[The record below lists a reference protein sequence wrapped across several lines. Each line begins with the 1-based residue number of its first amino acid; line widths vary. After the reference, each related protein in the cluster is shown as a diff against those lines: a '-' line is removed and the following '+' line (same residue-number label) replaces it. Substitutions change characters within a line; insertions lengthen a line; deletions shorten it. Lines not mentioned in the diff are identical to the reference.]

1 MNHPPE
7 STESEFTESLTESPV
22 PPDKSQPLSELSS
35 GTDAPTTDSFTVAA
49 NGSSNGLADVP
60 ASEYEKPP
68 SVPWWKTS
76 SKALLG
82 LIVFAGLSTV
92 IVLTSGMFKM
102 MSMDHDMAGMEGDM
116 GGMDHGSM
124 SHDEMMG
131 VDGAFNATPVTVEEV
146 QAGKLD
152 VSVNYTGAI
161 YPYTEVTVYPRVA
174 GQLSNY
180 QIYPGD
186 RVSAGETLA
195 TLDALERVSQ
205 TGEAEAAAL
214 ALRADVQATQAEVE
228 EQRQQIDQVQA
239 DLEYLRL
246 QRDRFA
252 SLTAAGATPQDQ
264 YDLLISQVDAKESML
279 QGAYAKLDRLQA
291 QVTSDQALANR
302 AEAQLVGASAFEGY
316 TQITSPISGIVQER
330 MADPGVVVQPGTGIF
345 KIGDYQQVRLRAN
358 VAQQDASRV
367 SVGTPVI
374 AKVPGTDSAGIVRG
388 EITSIF
394 PQTDMTTRTVTVE
407 AVVNNPDQKLLSG
420 QFVDMEII
428 TEQRSNA
435 LSVPTAAVTEFN
447 GESAVWVVNGETAQR
462 KMVTTGLTASDRVE
476 IRSGLEA
483 GDVVITSG
491 YSRLLPNS
499 EVAIVDELG
508 NPADSFVST
517 AASDIEVALVGTD
530 AVKSGSKTDF
540 TILLK
545 DGETGEPIA
554 IAPEDLAVDL
564 SMPMKNMAPMSAKVD
579 VEPADKPGEF
589 KINTFLGMKGDWVL
603 EATVTDT
610 DQAGQA
616 RLSLPAK

>member
-7 STESEFTESLTESPV
+7 STEPSTDSPTL
-22 PPDKSQPLSELSS
+22 PGESQPLLDLNPEI
-35 GTDAPTTDSFTVAA
+35 DASTTESFTVAV
-49 NGSSNGLADVP
+49 NGSSNGFADVP
-60 ASEYEKPP
+60 VDEYEKPP
-68 SVPWWKTS
+68 SAPWWKKS

-102 MSMDHDMAGMEGDM
+102 MSMDQGMAGMEGDM

-186 RVSAGETLA
+186 RVAAGETLA

-205 TGEAEAAAL
+205 TGEAEATAL
-214 ALRADVQATQAEVE
+214 ALRSDVQATRAEVE

-264 YDLLISQVDAKESML
+264 YDLLISQVNAKESML

-302 AEAQLVGASAFEGY
+302 AEAQLAGASAFEGY

-367 SVGTPVI
+367 RVGTPII
-374 AKVPGTDSAGIVRG
+374 AKVPGTDSAGVVRG

-420 QFVDMEII
+420 QFVEMEII
-428 TEQRSNA
+428 TEQRTNA

-462 KMVTTGLTASDRVE
+462 KMVTTGLTSSNRIE
-476 IRSGLEA
+476 IKSGLGA

-491 YSRLLPNS
+491 YSRLQPNS

-508 NPADSFVST
+508 NPTDSFVST
-517 AASDIEVALVGTD
+517 ATSDLEVSLMGAD
-530 AVKSGSKTDF
+530 SVKSGSKTDF

-545 DGETGEPIA
+545 DAGTGEPIA
-554 IAPEDLAVDL
+554 IAPKDLAIGL
-564 SMPMKNMAPMSAKVD
+564 SMPMKNMAPMSAKVE
-579 VEPADKPGEF
+579 VEPANRPGEF

>member
-1 MNHPPE
+1 MNHPSKSAE
-7 STESEFTESLTESPV
+7 
-22 PPDKSQPLSELSS
+22 PPIQPDESQPIPNLEATGLETTNEELP
-35 GTDAPTTDSFTVAA
+35 AVEP
-49 NGSSNGLADVP
+49 LEVP
-60 ASEYEKPP
+60 VNEYEKPP

-76 SKALLG
+76 RKALLG
-82 LIVFAGLSTV
+82 VGVFTGLTAA
-92 IVLTSGMFKM
+92 ILLTTGLFKMDMSGMN
-102 MSMDHDMAGMEGDM
+102 HDMDGMEGHDM
-116 GGMDHGSM
+116 GGM

-131 VDGAFNATPVTVEEV
+131 VDGAYNATPVTVEEV
-146 QAGKLD
+146 CSGKLD
-152 VSVNYTGAI
+152 ASVNYTGAI

-186 RVSAGETLA
+186 RVAAGETLA

-205 TGEAEAAAL
+205 TGEAQAAAL

-228 EQRQQIDQVQA
+228 EQRQQIEQVQA

-264 YDLLISQVDAKESML
+264 YDLLISQVSAKESML
-279 QGAYAKLDRLQA
+279 QGAYATLDRLQA
-291 QVTSDQALANR
+291 QVVSDQAQANR
-302 AEAQLVGASAFEGY
+302 AEAQLEGASAFEGY

-330 MADPGVVVQPGTGIF
+330 MADPGVVVQPGNGIF
-345 KIGDYQQVRLRAN
+345 KIGDYQRVRLRAN

-367 SVGTPVI
+367 NVGTPVI
-374 AKVPGTDSAGIVRG
+374 ARVPGMDATGVVRG

-428 TEQRSNA
+428 TEQRTSA

-491 YSRLLPNS
+491 YGRLLPNS

-508 NPADSFVST
+508 NPTDSFVSA

-589 KINTFLGMKGDWVL
+589 QINTFLGMKGDWVL

>member
-1 MNHPPE
+1 MNPPSE
-7 STESEFTESLTESPV
+7 SAESPI
-22 PPDKSQPLSELSS
+22 PPDELQPLPDLEATGEELLAAEPSEE
-35 GTDAPTTDSFTVAA
+35 
-49 NGSSNGLADVP
+49 VP
-60 ASEYEKPP
+60 ASQDEKPL

-76 SKALLG
+76 RKALLG
-82 LIVFAGLSTV
+82 VGVFTGLTAAILLITGL
-92 IVLTSGMFKM
+92 FKM
-102 MSMDHDMAGMEGDM
+102 DMSGMDHDM
-116 GGMDHGSM
+116 GSM

-146 QAGKLD
+146 RSSTLD
-152 VSVNYTGAI
+152 ASVNYTGAI

-186 RVSAGETLA
+186 RVAAGETLA

-205 TGEAEAAAL
+205 TGEAQAAAL

-228 EQRQQIDQVQA
+228 EQRQQIAQVQA

-264 YDLLISQVDAKESML
+264 YDLLISQVNAKESML

-291 QVTSDQALANR
+291 QVTSDKALANR
-302 AEAQLVGASAFEGY
+302 AAAQLEGASAFEGY

-330 MADPGVVVQPGTGIF
+330 MADPGVVVQPGMGIF

-367 SVGTPVI
+367 SIGTPVI
-374 AKVPGTDSAGIVRG
+374 AKVPGTDSAGVVRG
-388 EITSIF
+388 KITSIF

-428 TEQRSNA
+428 TERRTNA

-447 GESAVWVVNGETAQR
+447 GEAAVWVVNGTTAQR
-462 KMVTTGLTASDRVE
+462 KMVTTGLTSRERTE
-476 IRSGLEA
+476 IKNGLDA

-499 EVAIVDELG
+499 EVAVVDKLG
-508 NPADSFVST
+508 NPTNSSVGP
-517 AASDIEVALVGTD
+517 AASDLEVTLVGTD

-545 DGETGEPIA
+545 DRKTGNPIA
-554 IAPEDLAVDL
+554 IAPDDLAVDL
-564 SMPMKNMAPMSAKVD
+564 SMPMKNMAPMSAKV
-579 VEPADKPGEF
+579 EIESTTQAGAF

-603 EATVTDT
+603 EATVTDAKQT
-610 DQAGQA
+610 GQA
-616 RLSLPAK
+616 RLSLSAK

>member
-1 MNHPPE
+1 MLASPNLCRVTVSMNQPSKQAEPPIQ
-7 STESEFTESLTESPV
+7 
-22 PPDKSQPLSELSS
+22 PDELQPLPEP
-35 GTDAPTTDSFTVAA
+35 D
-49 NGSSNGLADVP
+49 P
-60 ASEYEKPP
+60 ASEELSAVEPFEVPGNEYEEPP

-76 SKALLG
+76 RKALLG
-82 LIVFAGLSTV
+82 IGVFTGLTAA
-92 IVLTSGMFKM
+92 ILLTTGLFKMDMSGMN
-102 MSMDHDMAGMEGDM
+102 HDM
-116 GGMDHGSM
+116 GGMEGMDGHDMGGM

-146 QAGKLD
+146 RLGKLD
-152 VSVNYTGAI
+152 ASVNYTGAI

-186 RVSAGETLA
+186 RVTAGETLA

-264 YDLLISQVDAKESML
+264 YDLLISQVEAKESML
-279 QGAYAKLDRLQA
+279 RGAYAKLERLQA

-302 AEAQLVGASAFEGY
+302 AEAQLEGASAFESY
-316 TQITSPISGIVQER
+316 TQISSPISGIVQER
-330 MADPGVVVQPGTGIF
+330 MADPGVVVQPGNGIF
-345 KIGDYQQVRLRAN
+345 KIGDHQRVRLRAN

-367 SVGTPVI
+367 SIGTPVV
-374 AKVPGTDSAGIVRG
+374 AKVPGMDATGVVRG

-407 AVVNNPDQKLLSG
+407 AVVNNPEQKLLSG

-428 TEQRSNA
+428 TEQRANA

-447 GESAVWVVNGETAQR
+447 GESAVWVVNGTAAQR

-476 IRSGLEA
+476 IKSGLDA

-508 NPADSFVST
+508 NPTDSFVST
-517 AASDIEVALVGTD
+517 AASDLEISLMGTD
-530 AVKSGSKTDF
+530 SVKSGSKTDF

-545 DGETGEPIA
+545 DGETGDPIA
-554 IAPEDLAVDL
+554 IAPEDLTVDL
-564 SMPMKNMAPMSAKVD
+564 SMPMKNMAPMSAKAD
-579 VEPADKPGEF
+579 VEPANNPGEF

-603 EATVTDT
+603 EATVTDA

-616 RLSLPAK
+616 RLSLPAQ

>member
-1 MNHPPE
+1 MNYPPE
-7 STESEFTESLTESPV
+7 TPESPTPSEPM
-22 PPDKSQPLSELSS
+22 PPKSS
-35 GTDAPTTDSFTVAA
+35 
-49 NGSSNGLADVP
+49 SSNGSVP
-60 ASEYEKPP
+60 SAEDSFEITPLTEYEEP
-68 SVPWWKTS
+68 STIAPAVPWWKRS
-76 SKALLG
+76 GKALLG
-82 LIVFAGLSTV
+82 LGVFAGLSIAILAAT
-92 IVLTSGMFKM
+92 GMSRM
-102 MSMDHDMAGMEGDM
+102 MSMDMEGHDM
-116 GGMDHGSM
+116 GGMDHDMGGMDHS
-124 SHDEMMG
+124 EMMG

-279 QGAYAKLDRLQA
+279 QGAYAKLERLQA
-291 QVTSDQALANR
+291 QVTSDQALASR

-367 SVGTPVI
+367 SIGTPII

-428 TEQRSNA
+428 TEQRANA

-508 NPADSFVST
+508 NPTDSFVST